1 MNNTYKTTRNHT
13 PVRLL
18 RPLALLALLTLLAA
32 LPAEA
37 QISGGKV
44 TLDDR
49 EPHTWSYYSDA
60 SLPEQLR
67 SLNPADVTITYHGLG
82 SNTVTAA
89 SSTEAG
95 DNPTTFSRNATAVK
109 VNYDADDSVFIYHK
123 TLERTSGSEFGSAA
137 YAYTTIANP
146 FQVRPTGNTGSVT
159 VTPTTRTIYVV
170 GRTRGTNNGY
180 GISITYTDADGNT
193 QTWSSTSTSEVN
205 TTITAKVGT
214 PVTVTARGRSGGG
227 YGGYNYSTITA
238 RYDNNSGSAIATATC
253 TSSNYS
259 AGASA
264 TSSNI
269 TASSSTFTASK
280 YRGFYKWRIKKIT
293 GGSIKSANGTVTYT
307 QYSGSGAVASTNMLD
322 AEETYHFIP
331 SAATGM
337 SVDLEALWAQAY
349 VSTSGAEA
357 HSVGVERNF
366 YVITASANSNITA
379 GGYPCT
385 YTSLYP
391 NGTTDETNAASSV
404 SVYKYGGFTAAADSK
419 IENIILRNN
428 NSTITAAG
436 HNLTIGRGVSGY
448 NGGLCATN
456 LYGATSAP
464 TSSFTLRVESG
475 SYNTSYLLSSTGGV
489 SSAITIN
496 AIYGCDYDRAKNTN
510 SNLTFSNVVEASI
523 ASYMSSANSKINM
536 KVLSGTFGSN
546 AANKEFYMGFENAG
560 ATSASLRT
568 LDVYGGN
575 FLGGIAGGTE
585 RDGNNVA
592 TTTVKMRIRGGTI
605 GRYLYGGGQYS
616 ETSGT
621 RNIVITGGTF
631 NGWIAGGAYGTE
643 SSGGATSGNINLY
656 FGGRASQ
663 TNTDGIFGAGYGTG
677 NYVNNQYY
685 YTVQASNVV
694 FADEAATTGSVYGG
708 GNNGFARQNIQVY
721 LAGGHVA
728 GNVFGGANKAPSSQD
743 VAVVVTGGS
752 VDGGVYGGSNQS
764 GAISGQITVDVYG
777 TDPQPGSGYAIHQVF
792 GGGNVAAYSGTP
804 VVTVHNDSSCNI
816 SIEEVYGGG
825 NQASV
830 TGTNVTIE
838 AGNIIGDVYGG
849 GRQANVTNDGTK
861 VNIKGGTIEHVYGG
875 NNQSGTI
882 TGAIRVRAHK
892 DSDCPMKIGELYGG
906 GNMAASNVGSI
917 DIGCTGTYVEGAG
930 GHDDCNETDN
940 RIGYELEG
948 IHEVYGGANQANITG
963 NINLTIDSGMV
974 YRVFGGN
981 NNSGSISG
989 TITVNIQ
996 KTDPNTC
1003 GWYVGYVYGGGFNAP
1018 YSKAGTANN
1027 PSVNVT
1033 NGLVSHSVFGGG
1045 KGNDAVVT
1053 GNPLVT
1059 LSNKAHVGEN
1069 VYGGGDAAPVT
1080 GNTSVILKN

>member
-1 MNNTYKTTRNHT
+1 MNNTYKTNKTDWRRL
-13 PVRLL
+13 VRSILFV
-18 RPLALLALLTLLAA
+18 ALLLAA

-60 SLPEQLR
+60 SLPTQLR

-89 SSTEAG
+89 SSTEAV
-95 DNPTTFSRNATAVK
+95 DNPTSFSRNATGVK

-123 TLERTSGSEFGSAA
+123 TLERTSGSEFGSAT
-137 YAYTTIANP
+137 YAYTTIPNP

-159 VTPTTRTIYVV
+159 VTPDTRTVYISWSSTYW
-170 GRTRGTNNGY
+170 TRNTNQATVRF
-180 GISITYTDADGNT
+180 SYTDADGVV
-193 QTWSSTSTSEVN
+193 QTSGYYTSNGN
-205 TTITAKVGT
+205 TTIQAKVGT
-214 PVTVTARGRSGGG
+214 KITVYSKSCRNG
-227 YGGYNYSTITA
+227 YTNYSPTITA
-238 RYDNNSGSAIATATC
+238 RYDNGSGTQIVSYQNTSTTENSS
-253 TSSNYS
+253 TSTN
-259 AGASA
+259 
-264 TSSNI
+264 NI

-293 GGSIKSANGTVTYT
+293 GGSIKSADGTVTYT

-366 YVITASANSNITA
+366 YVITASATSNITA

-391 NGTTDETNAASSV
+391 DGTTNETNAASSV

-428 NSTITAAG
+428 NSTINAAG

-475 SYNTSYLLSSTGGV
+475 TYTTSYLLHGTQNNAINASA
-489 SSAITIN
+489 AITMN
-496 AIYGCDYDRAKNTN
+496 ATYGCDYDRANNNTN
-510 SNLTFSNVVEASI
+510 TNLRFSSVVEVGIYAYCTSAS
-523 ASYMSSANSKINM
+523 AAINM
-536 KVLSGTFGSN
+536 TVLSGTFG
-546 AANKEFYMGFENAG
+546 ANSTNNEFYLGFENG
-560 ATSASLRT
+560 GGSTSQAVRT
-568 LDVYGGN
+568 FEMYGGN
-575 FLGGIAGGTE
+575 MLGGVAGGF
-585 RDGNNVA
+585 DQSNNSA
-592 TTTVKMRIRGGTI
+592 SSVKVNMRIRGGTI
-605 GRYLYGGGQYS
+605 HQYLYAAGQYS
-616 ETSGT
+616 ECSGA
-621 RNIVITGGTF
+621 RRIIITGGTF
-631 NGWIAGGAYGTE
+631 DAWIAGGAYGRDNE
-643 SSGGATSGNINLY
+643 KGNTNGNMYIY
-656 FGGRASQ
+656 FGGEANQ
-663 TNTDGIFGAGYGTG
+663 TNTEGVFGAGYGIYAEG
-677 NYVNNQYY
+677 NDK
-685 YTVQASNVV
+685 YTVQAVAIV
-694 FADEAATTGSVYGG
+694 FADEATTAGSVYGG
-708 GNNGFARQNIQVY
+708 GNHGYAKQDIQVY
-721 LAGGHVA
+721 VTGGHVA
-728 GNVFGGANKAPSSQD
+728 GNVFGGANEARSSQD

-764 GAISGQITVDVYG
+764 GAISGAVTVDVYG
-777 TDPQPGSGYAIHQVF
+777 TDPQPGSGYAINQVF

-804 VVTVHNDSSCNI
+804 VVTVHDDNGCDI
-816 SIEEVYGGG
+816 SIGEVYGGG
-825 NQASV
+825 NAATV
-830 TGTNVTIE
+830 LGTDVTIE
-838 AGNIIGDVYGG
+838 AGNRIGNVYGG
-849 GRQANVTNDGTK
+849 CYGANVTTNGTK

-989 TITVNIQ
+989 TITVNIG
-996 KTDPNTC
+996 KVENTC

-1018 YSKAGTANN
+1018 YSNAGTSN

-1045 KGNDAVVT
+1045 KGNGAVVT

-1059 LSNKAHVGEN
+1059 LSNTAQVGEN